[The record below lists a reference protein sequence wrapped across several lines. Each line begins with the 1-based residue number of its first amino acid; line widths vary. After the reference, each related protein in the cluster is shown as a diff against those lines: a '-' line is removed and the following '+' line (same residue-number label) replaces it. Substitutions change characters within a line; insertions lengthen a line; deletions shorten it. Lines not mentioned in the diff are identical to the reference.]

1 MNGETAPGPAL
12 DRVGGWRLGGVL
24 GHGAVG
30 EVRRAIDAEGRPAAV
45 KLVRLEDGEAGVE
58 RRRRFRAE
66 AAVAARLVHP
76 DIVRIYGSGIDGTQ
90 GWLAMELLAGTDL
103 ARYTRPARLLPEAV
117 VVQVMQRAARAL
129 AHAHRL
135 GIVHRDVK
143 PANVIVDWARRR
155 VTLTDFG
162 LASLAGGERTQTGVV
177 LGSPA
182 YMAPEQLA
190 GAPAGPSGDLYS
202 LGVMMFQLLTGRLP
216 YEGDTLGELLRRVAQ
231 EPPPRLADLRPDLPP
246 AWGWLLESLLAKT
259 PAQRVPDAD
268 TLADR
273 LGQLPLIGPEP
284 VPGPKSRG

>member
-1 MNGETAPGPAL
+1 MDGESAPNPSP
-12 DRVGGWRLGGVL
+12 DRVGGWRLGGAL

-45 KLVRLEDGEAGVE
+45 KLVRMEAGEAGEE

-76 DIVRIYGSGIDGTQ
+76 DIVRIYGSGIDGAH

-143 PANVIVDWARRR
+143 PANVIVEWTRRR

-190 GAPAGPSGDLYS
+190 GAAAGPSGDLYS
-202 LGVMMFQLLTGRLP
+202 LGVMTFQLLTGRLP
-216 YEGDTLGELLRRVAQ
+216 HEGDTLGELLRRVAQ
-231 EPPPRLADLRPDLPP
+231 EPAPRLTAVRPDLPP
-246 AWGWLLESLLAKT
+246 AWDTLIEALLAKT
-259 PAQRVPDAD
+259 PAERLADAD

-273 LGQLPLIGPEP
+273 LGQLPVTNPEP
-284 VPGPKSRG
+284 LPGPKSRG